1 MRDILRL
8 SVPMT
13 VWLMSFSAV
22 YGLQGLVC
30 SQHFAYEGAAARPLL
45 IVAAII
51 AVFAQTVLS
60 WGLYSKRWGSPHPFI
75 RTVSTILGV
84 IALFATIWTLFP
96 VALMSICV

>member
-1 MRDILRL
+1 MKDILRL

-30 SQHFAYEGAAARPLL
+30 SQRLPYEAATARSLL

-51 AVFAQTVLS
+51 AVFTQAVLL
-60 WGLYSKRWGSPHPFI
+60 WGLNSQRWGSPHPFI

-84 IALFATIWTLFP
+84 IALIATIWTLFP
-96 VALMSICV
+96 VALISICV